1 MCDQRVE
8 YQIYTIL
15 LFLVFNSAPFE
26 EDTSSLSHTHSHF
39 NQSLYTLQMGGKQI
53 SPSMLMIGITIIIII
68 IIIIDSTEGMAR
80 EGIIQVG
87 GRTRRRNCSMPLP

>member
-1 MCDQRVE
+1 
-8 YQIYTIL
+8 
-15 LFLVFNSAPFE
+15 
-26 EDTSSLSHTHSHF
+26 
-39 NQSLYTLQMGGKQI
+39 MGGKQI